1 MRSLLTFVV
10 LLLSALLALPAG
22 AIRISTSAA
31 LVELLAH
38 AQGGERIELAPGN
51 YGRLELTQYVK
62 FNVAFAAP
70 ITITSADSAHPAEFT
85 YLAIRQAKNLI
96 FDGIG
101 FTYHFQPGQTVEYPP
116 FAVQDSQHIAFRACT
131 FTGDVAVGE
140 TSVDNGF
147 ATGIGLSIRASA
159 DVTVEHN
166 DISRFYRG
174 LVLRDSDRVTV
185 TANNVHDI
193 RSDGMDFAAD
203 QSLRIIGNRIHA
215 FRKSVLSK
223 DHADLIQFWTRG
235 TTRPSTDVE
244 ISSNILNA
252 EGRGFTQTI
261 FIRNEEV
268 DEGRSGRA
276 MYYRNLTIADNVI
289 INAQIHGIHVGEAD
303 GLMIRNNT
311 LIHDAASDGALRN
324 PPLWRPR
331 IEVSEKDDNV
341 TITGNAAILITG
353 PEKRPDWHVAGNVI
367 IQDTDPKAPGYYD
380 RVFLA
385 PHTGSPDD
393 ITRFTYRPGGPLD
406 GVHVGAPLLLPQP

>member
-1 MRSLLTFVV
+1 MRALPTLAT
-10 LLLSALLALPAG
+10 LLLPALFASAAN

-38 AQGGERIELAPGN
+38 AQGGEHFELAPGN
-51 YGRLELTQYVK
+51 YGRLDLTQYVG

-70 ITITSADSAHPAEFT
+70 ITIISTDPAHPAEFT
-85 YLAIRQAKNLI
+85 GLAIRQAKNVA
-96 FDGIG
+96 FDGIR

-116 FAVQDSQHIAFRACT
+116 FAVQDSQQITFRNCT
-131 FTGDVAVGE
+131 FTGDLASGE

-159 DVTVEHN
+159 DVTVEQN
-166 DISRFYRG
+166 DINRFYRG
-174 LVLRDSDRVTV
+174 LIVRDSDRVRV
-185 TANNVHDI
+185 LGNNVHDM
-193 RSDGMDFAAD
+193 RSDGMDFAGD
-203 QSLRIIGNRIHA
+203 QSLRIVGNRIHA

-235 TTRPSTDVE
+235 TTRPGTDVE
-244 ISSNILNA
+244 IRANILNA

-268 DEGRSGRA
+268 DEGRAGRA

-289 INAQIHGIHVGEAD
+289 INAHIHGIHVGEAD
-303 GLMIRNNT
+303 GVTIRNNT
-311 LIHDAASDGALRN
+311 LIHDAASDGPMQN

-341 TITGNAAILITG
+341 TITGNASILITG
-353 PEKRPDWHVAGNVI
+353 PEKRPDWHVTGNVT
-367 IQDTDPKAPGYYD
+367 IQDTDPKAAGFYD

-385 PHTGSPDD
+385 PHTGNPAD

-406 GVHVGAPLLLPQP
+406 GIHAGTPLLVSPP

>member
-1 MRSLLTFVV
+1 MRALMSLAA
-10 LLLSALLALPAG
+10 LLLPALLAAPAG
-22 AIRISTSAA
+22 AIRISTPDA

-38 AQGGERIELAPGN
+38 AQGGEHIELAPGN
-51 YGRLELTQYVK
+51 YGRLLLTEYVK

-70 ITITSADSAHPAEFT
+70 ITIVSADPAHPAEFSG
-85 YLAIRQAKNLI
+85 LSIRQAKNLT
-96 FDGIG
+96 FDRVR
-101 FTYHFQPGQTVEYPP
+101 FTYNFQPGQTVEYPP
-116 FAVQDSQHIAFRACT
+116 FEVQDSQHIAIRNCT
-131 FTGDVAVGE
+131 FAGDFASGE

-147 ATGIGLSIRASA
+147 ATGIGLSIRTAA
-159 DVTVEHN
+159 DVTIEHN

-174 LVLRDSDRVTV
+174 LVVRDSDRVRV
-185 TANNVHDI
+185 AGNNVHDI

-203 QSLRIIGNRIHA
+203 QSLRITGNRIHA

-244 ISSNILNA
+244 ISGNILNA

-268 DEGRSGRA
+268 DEGGAGRA

-289 INAQIHGIHVGEAD
+289 INAHIHGIHVGEAD
-303 GLMIRNNT
+303 GVTIRNNT
-311 LIHDAASDGALRN
+311 LIHDAASDGPLQN

-341 TITGNAAILITG
+341 TITGNAAMLITG
-353 PEKRPDWHVAGNVI
+353 PEKRPDWHVAGNVT
-367 IQDTDPKAPGYYD
+367 IQDTDPKAPGFYD

-385 PHTGSPDD
+385 PRTGNPAD

-406 GVHVGAPLLLPQP
+406 GVHAGAPLLLPQP